1 VDTLGAGWNIKGSR
15 RACLSGT
22 NLRLRRR
29 ATHFRLCDWLE
40 GLLRAKGSAPAD
52 QVRPLGGGL
61 DASMS
66 RARSSGAKGAS
77 NNASA
82 HPAGPAL
89 AIRTSKSI
97 VPMAM
102 ASPAAEL

>member
-1 VDTLGAGWNIKGSR
+1 
-15 RACLSGT
+15 
-22 NLRLRRR
+22 
-29 ATHFRLCDWLE
+29 
-40 GLLRAKGSAPAD
+40 
-52 QVRPLGGGL
+52 
-61 DASMS
+61 MS